1 MSVPGPGGLVES
13 RPELHTEL
21 VMATRGCSW
30 NSIGNKAII
39 PTWRTPHRT
48 PLSPPPNTPV
58 ERDLPSTRPSLIV
71 VQRQRRRHGTRQ
83 RTAGSTNVVSKCDR
97 VTSSPG
103 VLRARLARDLDTT
116 AGHREHLLPATAK
129 PDRHLEEAA
138 LALHWL
144 WFNAVNQRQDPRR
157 YGMTGSL
164 SYGRRAR
171 ARDKVA
177 EAAYDSRVDTERG
190 VRAADE
196 RSRS

>member
-58 ERDLPSTRPSLIV
+58 ERDLPSTRPSLIE

-103 VLRARLARDLDTT
+103 VLRARLARDLDAT

-144 WFNAVNQRQDPRR
+144 WFNAVNQRQDPSHSAAVWPFAHGRSFISKCHRTGVDEVQPRR
-157 YGMTGSL
+157 
-164 SYGRRAR
+164 
-171 ARDKVA
+171 
-177 EAAYDSRVDTERG
+177 
-190 VRAADE
+190 
-196 RSRS
+196 